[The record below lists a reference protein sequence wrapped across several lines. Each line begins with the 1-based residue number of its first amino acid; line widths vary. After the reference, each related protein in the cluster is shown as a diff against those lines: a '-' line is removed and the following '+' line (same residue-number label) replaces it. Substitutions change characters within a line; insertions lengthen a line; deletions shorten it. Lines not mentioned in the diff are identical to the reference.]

1 MRISQINFL
10 PNELSE
16 RGIDCGIT
24 AEIKMPRLGQV
35 VVLAGP
41 NGSGKTRLLNA
52 LTSLDNKLGS
62 RTRAQLRA
70 VEIENSEAINHYH
83 GILEGALESE
93 RAGYLQSLNIYIND
107 LKGVVGE
114 LRLKEMIC
122 YDLESNGPV
131 GFINFVPLQT
141 TLLDA
146 EYLSSGQM
154 RDFAESAKSPGLGNL
169 HESAS
174 SYLKDKLQIDYN
186 SRHPD
191 ALGQLDSKKIES
203 IQTSAKELKDTIKLL
218 LGTSSDP
225 CYTVGGKVLLFGRD
239 DYYRTLS
246 SGQKLLLQL
255 AVALHA
261 QNTRLK
267 EAILILDEPEN
278 HLHPAAIIELV
289 TRLKELCTDGQI
301 WIATHCVPLIAHL
314 IHDDPNCLWYV
325 NDGQVSWSGRQP
337 ERVLNGLMGGQD
349 GADRLHQF
357 TLLPAQFATARFLSE
372 CLLPPGTVGADT
384 ADPQTNQISKI
395 IHELRSRN
403 GGSNPIRMLDYGAG
417 QGRLLSTIV
426 STSKD
431 DARDWLDYY
440 AYDAYDDDKSR
451 CIDQLTICYP
461 GQDAYNRYFNELSKV
476 REKRDAGSFDLVV
489 MCNVLHE
496 IDPENWIKVFGP
508 DSDISKLL
516 KDVGYLL
523 IVEDYLIPVGE
534 TAHRYGFLLLDEI
547 ELKTLFGAKEK
558 DCAEGRFVTLDAY
571 KGKAEKEDR
580 LKAHLISGTLVRQI
594 TADSRLKTIK
604 EIKATAESRIN
615 AIRTTQSSSFS
626 DGQRYALFTQLYANA
641 SIWLS
646 RQGS

>member
-1 MRISQINFL
+1 MRISQIHFL

-52 LTSLDNKLGS
+52 LTSLDSRLGS
-62 RTRAQLRA
+62 RSLAQLKVA
-70 VEIENSEAINHYH
+70 ESENNAAINHFH
-83 GILEGALESE
+83 TLLDGASESE
-93 RAGYLQSLNIYIND
+93 YGGYLNSVNAFGFE
-107 LKGVVGE
+107 LKGIKNE
-114 LRLKEMIC
+114 LRLREMIC
-122 YDLESNGPV
+122 YDSDSNGPV

-146 EYLSSGQM
+146 EYISSGQM

-174 SYLKDKLQIDYN
+174 SYLKDKLQIDFN

-191 ALGQLDSKKIES
+191 ALAQLDFKKIES

-218 LGTSSDP
+218 LGTASDP
-225 CYTVGGKVLLFGRD
+225 RYTVGGKVSLFGRD

-278 HLHPAAIIELV
+278 HLHPTAIIELV

-314 IHDDPNCLWYV
+314 VHDDPNCLWYV

-337 ERVLNGLMGGQD
+337 ERVLNGLMGGQS
-349 GADRLHQF
+349 GADRLQQF

-384 ADPQTNQISKI
+384 ADPQTNQIARI
-395 IHELRSRN
+395 IHKLRSKN
-403 GGSNPIRMLDYGAG
+403 GTDNSIRVLDFGAG
-417 QGRLLSTIV
+417 QGRLLSTILSMPGDNV
-426 STSKD
+426 
-431 DARDWLDYY
+431 RGWLDYH
-440 AYDAYDDDKSR
+440 AFDSYDDDKER
-451 CIDQLTICYP
+451 CMNELTSFYS
-461 GQDAYNRYFNELSKV
+461 GEDVQNRYFNELSKISA
-476 REKRDAGSFDLVV
+476 KLDAGSFDLVV

-496 IDPENWIKVFGP
+496 IDPDDWIRELGK
-508 DSDISKLL
+508 DSHVAKLL
-516 KDVGYLL
+516 KDDGYLL

-534 TAHRYGFLLLDEI
+534 TAHRYGFLLLDEA
-547 ELKTLFGAKEK
+547 ELKKLFGVKEK
-558 DCAEGRFVTLDAY
+558 DCSENRFLTLDAY
-571 KGKAEKEDR
+571 ESKPEKSGR
-580 LKAHLISGTLVRQI
+580 LKAHLISAALVRQI
-594 TADSRLKTIK
+594 TSESRLETIK
-604 EIKATAESRIN
+604 GVKYTAQEKIESIKKKSPA
-615 AIRTTQSSSFS
+615 SFN

-646 RQGS
+646 RQGD